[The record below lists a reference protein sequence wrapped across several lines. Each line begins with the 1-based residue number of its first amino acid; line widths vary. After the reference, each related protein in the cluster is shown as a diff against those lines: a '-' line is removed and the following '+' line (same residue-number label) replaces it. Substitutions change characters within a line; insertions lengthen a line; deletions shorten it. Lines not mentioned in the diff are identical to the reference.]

1 MKVIR
6 FDADRIGIVR
16 DDEVLDVTDLVTFP
30 GEADWPPVGVL
41 RLIRSFD
48 RIAAEAF
55 ASDRPRRAL
64 DGLHLEAPLVWPNK
78 LLAFPVNYVAHG
90 AEMKSVNR
98 ADLNGF
104 FMKAPTSISGPN
116 DPILLPDLPG
126 REIHHECE
134 LGIVIGR
141 QGKNIPRERAMD
153 HIFGYTCLVDVVI
166 RGKEERVMRK
176 SYDTFCPIG
185 PWIVTADE
193 IPDPGATDMKL
204 WVDCVLRQ
212 EANTRDLIVDIPG
225 MIETCSR
232 VTTLYP
238 GDLIASGTPEG
249 VGPIVRGNVLR
260 IAIDGIGEMSLPVH

>member
-6 FDADRIGIVR
+6 FNVDRIGIAR
-16 DDEVLDVTDLVTFP
+16 DTEVVDVTDLIAFE
-30 GEADWPPVGVL
+30 GEAAWPPVGVL
-41 RLIRSFD
+41 RLIRSFE
-48 RIAAEAF
+48 RIAAMAF
-55 ASDRPRRAL
+55 AADRPRLVL
-64 DGLHLEAPLVWPNK
+64 DDLHLEAPLVWPNK

-90 AEMKSVNR
+90 TEMKSANR

-141 QGKNIPRERAMD
+141 EGKDIPRGRAMEYV
-153 HIFGYTCLVDVVI
+153 FGYTCLVDVVI

-193 IPDPGATDMKL
+193 VADPGAIEMAL
-204 WVDCVLRQ
+204 WVDGVLKQ
-212 EANTRDLIVDIPG
+212 KANTRDLIVDIPG

-249 VGPIVRGNVLR
+249 VGPIVRDNVLR
-260 IAIDGIGEMSLPVH
+260 IAIDGIGEMSLPVR